1 MSAAAQP
8 IACPKCRAVLG
19 AELFNQPAWLPCP
32 SCATE
37 LRVEVFPAMFRK
49 EIITPAER
57 VMAEGEA
64 GCFYH
69 PEKKAAV
76 VCDAC
81 GRFLCALCD
90 VDFNGQH
97 LCPACLEA
105 GKQKGKITRL
115 QSARTR
121 HDRIALLLAIGP
133 MLLIPT
139 IALSFVTIFTAP
151 AAIFYSIWHWKSP
164 GSIVPNRRRLN
175 LVIAMLI
182 ASLEIA
188 GWVTLFTWLVIR
200 R

>member
-1 MSAAAQP
+1 MPAAAQP

-19 AELFNQPAWLPCP
+19 VEFFNQPAWLACP
-32 SCATE
+32 SCKTE
-37 LRVEVFPAMFRK
+37 LRINVFPALFREEK
-49 EIITPAER
+49 ITPAEKL
-57 VMAEGEA
+57 MAEGEA

-105 GKQKGKITRL
+105 GRQKGKIAKL
-115 QSARTR
+115 QNTRTR
-121 HDRIALLLAIGP
+121 HDRIAIALAVLP
-133 MLLIPT
+133 MLLFYFTFI
-139 IALSFVTIFTAP
+139 TAP
-151 AAIFYSIWHWKSP
+151 AALFYSIWHWKSP
-164 GSIVPNRRRLN
+164 GSIAPNHRRLN
-175 LVIAMLI
+175 LIIAMTI

-188 GWVTLFTWLVIR
+188 GWVALIVWLIIR
-200 R
+200 K